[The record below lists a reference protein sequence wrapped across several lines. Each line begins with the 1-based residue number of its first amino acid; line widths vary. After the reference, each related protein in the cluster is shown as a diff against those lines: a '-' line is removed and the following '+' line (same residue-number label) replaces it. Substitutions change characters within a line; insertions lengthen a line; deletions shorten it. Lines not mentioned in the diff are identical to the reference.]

1 MCFRRVTTDTKEVMA
16 TGSRILVENRKAW
29 HDYEILETLEAGLV
43 LTGTEIKA
51 LRAGKGNLRDS
62 YARVD
67 GSEVIVHNM
76 HVSPYDQGNRANVD
90 PMRPRKVLLH
100 REEIRRLVGKTR
112 EKGLTLIPL
121 KIYLSHGRAKL
132 EIGLA
137 RGKRQYDKREA
148 ITEREVA
155 RERERA
161 LKHDRE

>member
-1 MCFRRVTTDTKEVMA
+1 MT
-16 TGSRILVENRKAW
+16 TGSRALVDNRKAW
-29 HDYEILETLEAGLV
+29 HDYEILETVEAGLV

-67 GSEVIVHNM
+67 GSEVWIHNM
-76 HVSPYDQGNRANVD
+76 HVSPYEQGNRANVD
-90 PMRPRKVLLH
+90 PLRPRKALLH

-121 KIYLSHGRAKL
+121 KIYLVQGRAKVEL
-132 EIGLA
+132 GLA

-148 ITEREVA
+148 IAERETA
-155 RERERA
+155 RERERV

>member
-1 MCFRRVTTDTKEVMA
+1 MNTSARV
-16 TGSRILVENRKAW
+16 LVENRKAW
-29 HDYEILETLEAGLV
+29 HEYEIMETFETGLV
-43 LTGTEIKA
+43 LTGTEIKS

-67 GSEVIVHNM
+67 RSEVIIHNF
-76 HVSPYDQGNRANVD
+76 HISPYDQGNRANVD
-90 PMRPRKVLLH
+90 PMRPRKALLH

-112 EKGLTLIPL
+112 EKGLSLIPL
-121 KIYLSHGRAKL
+121 KIFLSHGYAKMEL
-132 EIGLA
+132 ALA

-148 ITEREVA
+148 IAERETA

>member
-1 MCFRRVTTDTKEVMA
+1 MA